1 MFYYL
6 KGFFRIN
13 TIKTRHNKCFY
24 KSLSIYNEKV
34 FCTPGLWTKP
44 FERIFYRSINNYN
57 IKNFKNQF
65 YFQNIQ
71 NNKTKIEHLRK

>member
-44 FERIFYRSINNYN
+44 FEHIFYRSINNIYMKFDASLEIN
-57 IKNFKNQF
+57 TQGQKVF
-65 YFQNIQ
+65 
-71 NNKTKIEHLRK
+71 L